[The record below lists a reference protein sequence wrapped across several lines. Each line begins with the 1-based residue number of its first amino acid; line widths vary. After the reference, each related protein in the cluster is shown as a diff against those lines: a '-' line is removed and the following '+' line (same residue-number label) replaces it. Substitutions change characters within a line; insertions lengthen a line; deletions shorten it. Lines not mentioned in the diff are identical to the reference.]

1 MVKLKKGGD
10 IVLKKIITP
19 ILGLL
24 LLGCADET
32 DNENV
37 NEVEKFTAGESIAY
51 EIPNFDSQMN
61 GPTTK
66 FLSNEQ
72 ITEIQ
77 TNYELS
83 DDNDYLSEVQ
93 ISYKLKS
100 LDNTDIPYT
109 VFMMNEDIANHTEDF
124 SVMRWQTFND
134 RPWLFIQGLSQNYV
148 EEEKEYI
155 TINYTYAHRAGFE
168 LYLYRFKTDMLAE
181 EYGDLEVIGNTYER
195 MEEIVRMAD
204 FTHAPTMT
212 ETEILEKLNGVWD
225 SGEAGYLEFED
236 KNLKWYQDSTL
247 SEDNVIH
254 IELIH
259 VESILHPTE
268 ETEYGVVQLDYLS
281 EVINGET
288 RNSNVITELTI
299 YFKNENELILV
310 DPTNHFEYQLQR
322 VE

>member
-1 MVKLKKGGD
+1 MLKK
-10 IVLKKIITP
+10 KITL

-24 LLGCADET
+24 LVGCAKET
-32 DNENV
+32 DDENV
-37 NEVEKFTAGESIAY
+37 NEVEEFTAGESLGY
-51 EIPNFDSQMN
+51 EIPNFDSQMSDA
-61 GPTTK
+61 TTK
-66 FLSNEQ
+66 LLSKEH

-77 TNYELS
+77 NNYELS

-93 ISYKLKS
+93 VSYKLQT
-100 LDNTDIPYT
+100 LDNTDIPYA

-124 SVMRWQTFND
+124 SLMRWQTIND
-134 RPWLFIQGLSQNYV
+134 RPWLFIQELPQYYV
-148 EEEKEYI
+148 EKEEEYI
-155 TINYTYAHRAGFE
+155 TINYTYAHRADFE
-168 LYLYRFKTDMLAE
+168 LYLYHFKTDMLAE
-181 EYGDLEVIGNTYER
+181 EYGDREVISNTYER
-195 MEEIVRMAD
+195 MEEIVSMAD
-204 FTHAPTMT
+204 FTHVTTMT

-225 SGEAGYLEFED
+225 AGEAGYVEFED

-247 SEDNVIH
+247 SEDNVIN

-268 ETEYGVVQLDYLS
+268 EIEYGVIQLAHLS

-288 RNSNVITELTI
+288 RNSNEITELTI

-310 DPTNHFEYQLQR
+310 DPTNYLEYQFQR